1 MIIDEA
7 HNLLETISSIHNV
20 SITGAQIS
28 LAHFQLSQV
37 KILWINVF
45 FLRVSHARIHY
56 YFSVPTKIFHSPF
69 IKESAAYQ
77 TIVVFLILP
86 AQGTWNLNEI

>member
-28 LAHFQLSQV
+28 LAHFQLFQV
-37 KILWINVF
+37 KILMDQRF

-56 YFSVPTKIFHSPF
+56 YFAVPTQIFHSPF
-69 IKESAAYQ
+69 IKESAAHQ
-77 TIVVFLILP
+77 TIVVFFILP

>member
-37 KILWINVF
+37 KILYI